1 MDIYQLGIR
10 PILFSALK
18 ADPEWLHQQSLRLL
32 GWLDRTST
40 SQPTHWLQTQ
50 LQQAFCLRDAAIE
63 QTLWGLKFPNPLG
76 LAAGFDK
83 DGVAPRLWGTLGF
96 GFAELGTVTFQAQPG
111 NPRPRL
117 FRLTEDKAALN
128 RMGFNNH
135 GAEALAR
142 RLESWKIQ
150 KLEEEL
156 KVSKF
161 KVEGLEDNLPTFNLQ
176 PSNFQPSTPTQ
187 PSNFQPSTPTQPSTL
202 TNPLGINLGK
212 SKVTPLEEAAAD
224 YLGSFRL
231 LKDLGDYF
239 VVNVSSPNTP
249 GLRSLQDATQLS
261 QIVDALQQENQGVK
275 PILVKIAPDL
285 EWEAIADV
293 LNIAQTHQLAGI
305 VATNTTIRRD
315 MLKTQIIE
323 ATGKSVSE
331 EAGGISGAPLR
342 QRSTEVIRFIY
353 QQTQGQLPIGGVGGI
368 FCAEDAWEKITAGA
382 SLIQVY
388 TGWIYEGPWMVRRI
402 LEGLLQKLEE
412 RGLAS
417 ISEVVGISEKGSN

>member
-1 MDIYQLGIR
+1 MDLYQSGIR

-18 ADPEWLHQQSLRLL
+18 ADPEWLHQQTLRLL
-32 GWLDRTST
+32 ALLDST
-40 SQPTHWLQTQ
+40 SDRPPTSWVQTQ
-50 LQQAFCLRDAAIE
+50 LQQTYCLSDAAIQ

-83 DGVAPRLWGTLGF
+83 DGVAASIWGSLGF

-117 FRLTEDKAALN
+117 FRLAQDQAALN
-128 RMGFNNH
+128 RMGFNNR
-135 GAEALAR
+135 GAEALAT
-142 RLESWKIQ
+142 RL
-150 KLEEEL
+150 
-156 KVSKF
+156 
-161 KVEGLEDNLPTFNLQ
+161 LQ
-176 PSNFQPSTPTQ
+176 RAGCPRPV
-187 PSNFQPSTPTQPSTL
+187 
-202 TNPLGINLGK
+202 PLGINLGK

-249 GLRSLQDATQLS
+249 GLRLLQDAAQLS
-261 QIVDALQQENQGVK
+261 QIVEALQQENQGRK

-293 LNIAQTHQLAGI
+293 LNLAQTYQLAGI

-315 MLKTQIIE
+315 ILKTQRIE

-353 QQTQGQLPIGGVGGI
+353 QETQGKLPIIGVGGI
-368 FCAEDAWEKITAGA
+368 FTAEDAWEKITAGA
-382 SLIQVY
+382 SVIQVY
-388 TGWIYEGPWMVRRI
+388 TGWVYEGPWMVRRI
-402 LEGLLQKLEE
+402 LEGLLHKLKE
-412 RGLAS
+412 RGLTS
-417 ISEVVGISEKGSN
+417 ISEAVGSQP